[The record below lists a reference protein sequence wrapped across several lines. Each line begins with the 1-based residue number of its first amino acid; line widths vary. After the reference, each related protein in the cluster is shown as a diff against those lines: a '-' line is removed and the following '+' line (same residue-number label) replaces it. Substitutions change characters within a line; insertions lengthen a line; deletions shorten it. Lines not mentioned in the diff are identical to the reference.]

1 MGGILKKLSDYS
13 HVAESLKKHGYG
25 FTNRIFLNGI
35 DNPQQELKSA
45 LGYFVGPDVK
55 WLPEYEKVSEWLR
68 DNQGRGLFL
77 YGANGRGKTVLA
89 KIVIPAIILKYYRRV
104 VSTYDAQQMNE
115 KLEEILKKRVI
126 SLDDIGTEDVRVD
139 YGEKRWAFPEIMDNT
154 EKKGNLVIIT
164 SNLDAGAIEAKYGV
178 RTIER
183 IKATCKRVVFDGKSL
198 RE

>member
-1 MGGILKKLSDYS
+1 MGGVLNKISDYS

-25 FTNRIFLNGI
+25 FTDRIFLNGI
-35 DNPQQELKSA
+35 ENPQQELKAA
-45 LGYFVGPDVK
+45 LGYFVGPQAK
-55 WLPEYEKVSEWLR
+55 WLPEYDQIAEWLR
-68 DNQGRGLFL
+68 DNQGKGLFMF
-77 YGANGRGKTVLA
+77 GANGRGKTILS
-89 KIVIPAIILKYYRRV
+89 KTVIPAIIKKFYSRII
-104 VSTYDAQQMNE
+104 STYDAQQMNE
-115 KLEEILKKRVI
+115 KLDEILGKRVI

-139 YGEKRWAFPEIMDNT
+139 YGEKRWAFPEIMDQA

-164 SNLDAGAIEAKYGV
+164 TNLDAGAIEAKYGV

>member
-1 MGGILKKLSDYS
+1 MKQINEFED
-13 HVAESLKKHGYG
+13 VANQMITHGYD
-25 FTNRIFLNGI
+25 FPRKIFLNRI
-35 DNPQQELKSA
+35 ENPGEVLKAA
-45 LGYFVGPDVK
+45 LGYFVSPEAK
-55 WLPEYEKVSEWLR
+55 WLPEYDQIAEWLR

-77 YGANGRGKTVLA
+77 FGANGRGKTVFS
-89 KIVIPAIILKYYRRV
+89 KTVIPAIILKYYRRV
-104 VSTYDAQQMNE
+104 VAAYDAQQMND

-139 YGEKRWAFPEIMDNT
+139 YGEKRWAFPEIMDNA

-164 SNLDAGAIEAKYGV
+164 SNLDARAIEAKYGV